1 MIVNEELLGVDLI
14 YIKEDAEDLKQG
26 EIVCVEA
33 IHDDEGVKL
42 DLLVRRKRELK
53 LIWVKSEDFI
63 VFKGGI

>member
-14 YIKEDAEDLKQG
+14 YIKEDAEDLKQV

-42 DLLVRRKRELK
+42 DLLVRRERELK